1 MPILELFEWHLWN
14 NTADW
19 LKLGWRHWGQMPPA
33 KFCSIQN
40 WAYIILF
47 QYPRWLPF
55 WNFHSTSPKSY
66 KRDKIGWFR
75 IEKIVTFLYPAANLI
90 FFKWHLPNHMSD
102 LTETWL
108 GASGKHGFLEVI
120 KSSRWPHGGH
130 FEIIQTTST
139 KNQPKHDG
147 WNKGNCLKGF
157 RFAKIFPSSYPRWP
171 QTTFPRKY
179 KCYSSLCV
187 LHGIWFLVVE
197 IIFSKHSLCGI
208 SI

>member
-1 MPILELFEWHLWN
+1 
-14 NTADW
+14 
-19 LKLGWRHWGQMPPA
+19 
-33 KFCSIQN
+33 
-40 WAYIILF
+40 
-47 QYPRWLPF
+47 
-55 WNFHSTSPKSY
+55 
-66 KRDKIGWFR
+66 
-75 IEKIVTFLYPAANLI
+75 
-90 FFKWHLPNHMSD
+90 MSD

-108 GASGKHGFLEVI
+108 GASGNHGYLEVI

-187 LHGIWFLVVE
+187 LHGIFAEVVVFGGGNY
-197 IIFSKHSLCGI
+197 IFQAQSVWHINLKVITQYLQK
-208 SI
+208 